1 MINDI
6 PSLRGI
12 LKTVF
17 DYAFSEYLIEDN
29 VFLRVDFKRLNN
41 MLLEDVPTSKKAHTS
56 EEVALILHELHEK
69 QRVCPKY
76 SSYWAL
82 EMQIL
87 MGMRR
92 GEIPPLRWGIDV
104 TEKHV
109 CIRREQLTSR

>member
-17 DYAFSEYLIEDN
+17 DYAFSEYLIEDS
-29 VFLRVDFKRLNN
+29 VFLRVDFKRLIN
-41 MLLEDVPTSKKAHTS
+41 MLVEDVPTSKKAHTA
-56 EEVALILHELHEK
+56 EEVALILHEK

-76 SSYWAL
+76 SSCWAL